1 MEHSLFLPVELFPQK
16 SHRNHS
22 FFYTAHKIQHI
33 ELYVLIYFSYIKN
46 DILLKMHWALN
57 IRLTKYILYDKIN
70 NRFEYSEI
78 AIIIIDNV
86 VKEGI

>member
-1 MEHSLFLPVELFPQK
+1 LTICL
-16 SHRNHS
+16 
-22 FFYTAHKIQHI
+22 
-33 ELYVLIYFSYIKN
+33 KN

-57 IRLTKYILYDKIN
+57 IRLTKYVLYDRIN